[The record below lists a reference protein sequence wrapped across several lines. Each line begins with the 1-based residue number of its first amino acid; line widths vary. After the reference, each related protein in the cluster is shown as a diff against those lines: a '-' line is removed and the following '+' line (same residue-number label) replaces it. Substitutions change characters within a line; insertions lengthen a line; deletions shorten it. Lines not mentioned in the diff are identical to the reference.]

1 MNEPRFA
8 DLVEIIGSYVDLS
21 GVTLRPESVFGEE
34 VPIDSQDM
42 LRVLSRIQAKYRI
55 RFGPRDI
62 LTLKTMGDL
71 LTLVRRLAG
80 KGREK

>member
-1 MNEPRFA
+1 MNEPCLA
-8 DLVEIIGSYVDLS
+8 DLAEIVGSYVDLS
-21 GVTLRPESVFGEE
+21 AVALRPESVLGED

-55 RFGPRDI
+55 KFAPRDV

-71 LTLVRRLAG
+71 LSVVRRLAG
-80 KGREK
+80 NGQER

>member
-1 MNEPRFA
+1 MNEPRLA
-8 DLVEIIGSYVDLS
+8 DLAEIISSYVDLS
-21 GVTLRPESVFGEE
+21 AITLRPESVLGEQ

-55 RFGPRDI
+55 AFGPRDI

-71 LTLVRRLAG
+71 LAMVRRLAG
-80 KGREK
+80 KGQEK

>member
-1 MNEPRFA
+1 MNEPRLA
-8 DLVEIIGSYVDLS
+8 DLAEIIGSYVDLS
-21 GVTLRPESVFGEE
+21 TVTLRPESVFGEE

-55 RFGPRDI
+55 ALEPRDI

-71 LTLVRRLAG
+71 LAVVRRLAG
-80 KGREK
+80 KGQEK